1 MHQVCSIR
9 QRQSFSWFHA
19 AYGTA
24 SGSQPAALLAM
35 REPYLTT
42 IAKVFRPQ
50 PLLNL
55 SECHPC
61 ATKLPK
67 VDRVGDRRRYFE
79 LADACTKGDS
89 DRLHQ
94 LLLQTRGGVPQT
106 HDPTPL
112 VLAVIY
118 EHDACALLLIAWGSC
133 LNVRCGPDLETA
145 LHVSCARGNVE
156 ITKAL
161 LEANADHRAVD
172 AHGRSPLLIACLT
185 DQPACASLLLESGAD
200 AEQPMAGDNPG
211 ATPLYA
217 AACAGSQP
225 AMETLLHRRQ
235 RVTTPLTSK

>member
-1 MHQVCSIR
+1 MACIKCARSGKGKASAGNMPPSAQHLARSL
-9 QRQSFSWFHA
+9 QRS
-19 AYGTA
+19 
-24 SGSQPAALLAM
+24 L
-35 REPYLTT
+35 
-42 IAKVFRPQ
+42 
-50 PLLNL
+50 
-55 SECHPC
+55 PC
-61 ATKLPK
+61 ASPTSPLSPRSF
-67 VDRVGDRRRYFE
+67 VHNPYSTCRSATRAPPSCPRLTE

-225 AMETLLHRRQ
+225 AMETLLHRSQ
-235 RVTTPLTSK
+235 RVTTPLTAK

>member
-1 MHQVCSIR
+1 
-9 QRQSFSWFHA
+9 
-19 AYGTA
+19 
-24 SGSQPAALLAM
+24 M

-42 IAKVFRPQ
+42 IAKVFRPH

-94 LLLQTRGGVPQT
+94 LLLLGAVPQT

-118 EHDACALLLIAWGSC
+118 EHSSCALLLIAWGSC

-235 RVTTPLTSK
+235 RVTTPLTAK